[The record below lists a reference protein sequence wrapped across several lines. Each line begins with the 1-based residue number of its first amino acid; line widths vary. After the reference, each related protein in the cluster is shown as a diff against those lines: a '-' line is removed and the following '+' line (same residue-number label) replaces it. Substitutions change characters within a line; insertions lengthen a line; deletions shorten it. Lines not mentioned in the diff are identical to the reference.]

1 MPTAQAS
8 GPRHIAYE
16 IGVRFCGN
24 LATWTEA
31 RHALFRRILPLG
43 EAHHRPLR
51 RMLLPDAGV
60 RSTHRKHT
68 ERWFEMS
75 DTMTDAPVKTGLFI
89 GGEVRDTVDT
99 LAIPDPGKPGVVV
112 GHAASATP
120 ADVADA
126 VAAARE
132 AYPAWAALSARERA
146 ALMAEAI
153 AGIADDRDTDAA
165 ILSQENGKIRFE
177 GWVDALVFEIRWN
190 LALMLAD
197 QVDTGH
203 TLPVVPGAIPV
214 STEVSYQPLGVVT
227 VIVPFNWPIAILG
240 ASLPHA
246 LLAGNTAI
254 VKPPPSAPLATTRV
268 VQRVAEKLPPGVLN
282 VVTGRDENMAAL
294 ITDVDKVCFT
304 GSVGG
309 GKRIMEMASKTL
321 TRVTLELGGND
332 AAVLLEDAIVD
343 DTHLDR
349 LYAAIYDTTGQ
360 ICMNA
365 KRVFVHRS
373 RLDEVVTGLS
383 SRLERAVIGYGLDE
397 GTTMGPLHSPVQ
409 KAFVAEI
416 IQEAKDAGA
425 DVREYGTLPEGDLAG
440 GNFLRPAI
448 VVDPDP
454 QLRVVTQEQF
464 GPVIPILPFDT
475 EEEAIALANDTW
487 GGLCGS
493 VWTASPESAQRVGSQ
508 LVCGYVWVN
517 DHGATRLDLR
527 APFGGM
533 KQSGIG
539 REQGIEGIRAFQ
551 DTRSIATI
559 DPDALASMAH

>member
-1 MPTAQAS
+1 MT
-8 GPRHIAYE
+8 IADTSAA
-16 IGVRFCGN
+16 VR
-24 LATWTEA
+24 
-31 RHALFRRILPLG
+31 
-43 EAHHRPLR
+43 
-51 RMLLPDAGV
+51 
-60 RSTHRKHT
+60 
-68 ERWFEMS
+68 
-75 DTMTDAPVKTGLFI
+75 TGLFI
-89 GGEVRDTVDT
+89 GGRERFTDDVLQV
-99 LAIPDPGKPGVVV
+99 ADPAKSGVIV
-112 GHAASATP
+112 GEAAAASA

-126 VAAARE
+126 IAAAHT
-132 AYPAWAALSARERA
+132 AYPAWAALGATERA
-146 ALMAEAI
+146 RLMAEAI
-153 AGIADDRDTDAA
+153 ADVAAERDADAA
-165 ILSQENGKIRFE
+165 ILSQENGKIRME
-177 GWVDALVFEIRWN
+177 SWVDALVFEIRWN

-197 QVDTGH
+197 EVDRGH

-214 STEVSYQPLGVVT
+214 STEVAYQSLGVVT

-240 ASLPHA
+240 AALPHA

-254 VKPPPSAPLATTRV
+254 VKPPPSAPLATARV

-282 VVTGRDENMAAL
+282 VVTGRDQDMAEL
-294 ITDVDKVCFT
+294 IQSPDVAKVCFT
-304 GSVGG
+304 GSVNG

-332 AAVLLEDAIVD
+332 AAVFLEDAILD

-349 LYAAIYDTTGQ
+349 LYAAVFDSTGQ

-373 RLDEVVTGLS
+373 RRDELVAGLEA
-383 SRLERAVIGYGLDE
+383 RLNRAVLGYGLDE
-397 GTTMGPLHSPVQ
+397 GTTMGPLHQPAQ
-409 KAFVAEI
+409 KAFVQEI

-425 DVREYGTLPEGDLAG
+425 DVREFGELPGGDLAG
-440 GNFLRPAI
+440 GNFVRPAI

-454 QLRVVTQEQF
+454 SLRVVTQEQF
-464 GPVIPILPFDT
+464 GPVIPIISFDT

-493 VWTASPESAQRVGSQ
+493 VWTASPEAAQRVGSQ

-533 KQSGIG
+533 KQSGFG

-559 DPDALASMAH
+559 NPEALAAMAH